1 MRDYCITR
9 SVSSLRNEFDKVV
22 NMTGNDVVRVLDEWI
37 DGYRQD
43 WYSSTR
49 SQYETN
55 EIIAR
60 LTELQRML
68 HEALDKEIK

>member
-1 MRDYCITR
+1 
-9 SVSSLRNEFDKVV
+9 
-22 NMTGNDVVRVLDEWI
+22 MTGNDVVRVLDEWI

-55 EIIAR
+55 EIVKR

-68 HEALDKEIK
+68 HEALDREIK